1 MHDKVA
7 ATLCHTQSDQKQHA
21 NKCRHNIDYAIGDK
35 ELLSTRNLRLQSPR
49 KLHDRF
55 VRPFK
60 VTERIGQ
67 TAYHLDLTGRR
78 HRLALRSI
86 HDVLHVSLLKPCKD
100 NGMAANAPP
109 VAINEHEEYEIEKI
123 LQHR

>member
-1 MHDKVA
+1 M
-7 ATLCHTQSDQKQHA
+7 
-21 NKCRHNIDYAIGDK
+21 
-35 ELLSTRNLRLQSPR
+35 LLSTRNLRLQGPR

-55 VRPFK
+55 VGTFM

-78 HRLALRSI
+78 HRQALRGI
-86 HDVLHVSLLKPCKD
+86 HDVFHVSLLKPYKD

-109 VAINEHEEYEIEKI
+109 VEIDEHEEYEIEKI
-123 LQHR
+123 L